1 MPKEYFF
8 QNLIQ
13 LTNDPIMKQKLLML
27 MLFFLSIGIHLAS
40 GQEMRV
46 TGVVTDEKQ
55 LGLPGANILIKG
67 TTIGT
72 VSDVDG
78 NFAIQVPSSNSILV
92 ISYLGYLSQEVV
104 VGSKS
109 NFQISLE
116 VDIDQL
122 EEIVVTGYGT
132 QRKIETTG
140 SISSV
145 KSAEIMQTPVVNIAQ
160 GLQGR
165 VAGLQVIQNSS
176 APGGNVSVRVR
187 GTNSIRGS
195 SEPLFIVDGVQFNNG
210 GGVNDLSPLSTINP
224 NDIASVEVL
233 KDASS
238 TAIYGARGANGVV
251 IITTKRGSAG
261 RTVFSLDSYY
271 GMQQPISQIDMLNA
285 AQFGSLENEVY
296 KRAVFPNPD
305 ALGQGTNWQDVIFR
319 DAPIQSHQLS
329 LLGGNEKTQFAIS
342 GNFFDQQG
350 IVINSDF
357 QRYSLRI
364 NLDHKI
370 NDRFKIGTSILGSQ
384 NINNTIPTGSS
395 SLDGAAITTSIVGAA
410 LGAPP
415 TLLPYDANGKLWP
428 FGDQVSGGYREVTNP
443 LGLAEILNK
452 TSIQQILSNLY
463 VEAKLAEGLTYTASF
478 NAVLRNDLNDFY
490 SPISIIALGDRN
502 ANSGT
507 GRKFNRDQSTL
518 LHESIFAYSRKFGEN
533 HSLRFTGV
541 FSTQSDDVRIN
552 QATGT
557 GFPND
562 ATTNEAL
569 QVATNF
575 TANSFRSTE
584 RLDSYM
590 ARVNYGFKD
599 KIFFD
604 LTARTDGSSKFGINN
619 KYGFFPAA
627 SVAWRLSEENFIKS
641 ISWIS
646 DFKLRASYGITGNSG
661 AIAPYQ
667 SLATVG
673 AGPSYNLGNIFV
685 TGLGPS
691 GIANPD
697 LKWEKS
703 FQSNIG
709 VDISFLDDRFSV
721 VADYYNRTTQD
732 LLYSKNLP
740 LSSGYSTITG
750 NFAELENK
758 GFELA
763 INAVVIDKEL
773 KWDISG
779 NISFNRN
786 KVLSLDGDVDEQFVN
801 PYSVVSVGLPL
812 GVFKTFVFDGI
823 HQTGEQIL
831 PGSGGRLGGHEV
843 KDVNNDGVISNLDQ
857 VITGDPN
864 PDYIF
869 GFTSNFA
876 YKGFDLNF
884 FISGSVGNDLY
895 NISRYTFENPLGQ
908 RNVLKGLEDRWS
920 PTNPSEEYVSG
931 FQGGRLPISDRFLE
945 DGSFIR
951 LKNITLGYNF
961 TKIKGIQKLRL
972 YTSAN
977 NLFTLTDYTGFD
989 PEVNTFG
996 GSNVAIGVDNLVY
1009 PIAKSFIAGIQITF

>member
-1 MPKEYFF
+1 
-8 QNLIQ
+8 
-13 LTNDPIMKQKLLML
+13 MKQKLLML
-27 MLFFLSIGIHLAS
+27 ILFCLSISIHLATAQQMQVS
-40 GQEMRV
+40 
-46 TGVVTDEKQ
+46 GVVTDENQ
-55 LGLPGANILIKG
+55 LGLPGANIVIKG
-67 TTIGT
+67 TTVGT
-72 VSDVDG
+72 VTDIDG
-78 NFAIQVPSSNSILV
+78 KFSIQVPSPNSILV
-92 ISYLGYLSQEVV
+92 ISYLGYLSQEVT
-104 VGSKS
+104 VGGKS
-109 NFQISLE
+109 DFQIQLE

-122 EEIVVTGYGT
+122 DEVVVTGYGT

-145 KSAEIMQTPVVNIAQ
+145 KSAEILQTPVVNVAQ

-165 VAGLQVIQNSS
+165 VAGLQVVQNSA

-251 IITTKRGSAG
+251 IITTKRGTAG
-261 RTVFSLDSYY
+261 RTVFSLESYY
-271 GMQQPISQIDMLNA
+271 GIQQPTKQIGVLNA
-285 AQFGSLENEVY
+285 AQFAELENEVY
-296 KRAVFPNPD
+296 RRDVFPDPS
-305 ALGQGTNWQDVIFR
+305 AEGVGTNWQDIVFR

-329 LLGGNEKTQFAIS
+329 LLGGNDKTQFAIS

-350 IVINSDF
+350 IVISSDF
-357 QRYSLRI
+357 RRYSLRI

-395 SLDGAAITTSIVGAA
+395 SLDGGAITTSIVGAA

-415 TLLPYDANGKLWP
+415 TLKPYDSNGNVWP

-452 TSIQQILSNLY
+452 TNIQQVLSNLY
-463 VEAKLAEGLTYTASF
+463 LEAKLAEGLTYTASF

-502 ANSGT
+502 ATSGS

-518 LHESIFAYSRKFGEN
+518 LHESIFSYSKKFGEH
-533 HSLRFTGV
+533 HSFRFTGV
-541 FSTQSDDVRIN
+541 FSTQSDEVRTN
-552 QATGT
+552 QASGN

-569 QVATNF
+569 QVAANF
-575 TANSFRSTE
+575 SSSSFRSSE

-599 KIFFD
+599 KLFFD
-604 LTARTDGSSKFGINN
+604 LTARTDGSSKFGKNY

-627 SVAWRLSEENFIKS
+627 SGAWRISEEAFLKS
-641 ISWIS
+641 SSLIS

-661 AIAPYQ
+661 AISPYQ

-673 AGPSYNLGNIFV
+673 PGPSYNLGNAFV
-685 TGLGPS
+685 TGLAPN

-697 LKWEKS
+697 LRWEKS
-703 FQSNIG
+703 YQSNIG
-709 VDISFLDDRFSV
+709 IDVSFLDDRFSL
-721 VADYYNRTTQD
+721 VADFYNRTTQD
-732 LLYSKNLP
+732 LLYLKNLP
-740 LSSGYSTITG
+740 ISSGYGTIIG

-763 INAVVIDKEL
+763 VNAVLLDKDFR
-773 KWDISG
+773 WDVSG
-779 NISFNRN
+779 NISINRN
-786 KVLSLDGDVDEQFVN
+786 KVVSLDGDVDEQFVT
-801 PYSVVSVGLPL
+801 PYSVVSVGYPL

-823 HQTGEQIL
+823 YQTGEQIL
-831 PGSGGRLGGHEV
+831 PGSGGRVGGHKV
-843 KDVNNDGVISNLDQ
+843 KDINNDGTISNLDQ

-864 PDYIF
+864 PDFIF
-869 GFTSNFA
+869 GFTSNFD
-876 YKGFDLNF
+876 YKGFDLNL

-908 RNVLKGLEDRWS
+908 RNVLKELENRWS
-920 PTNPSEEYVSG
+920 PTNPSQEYVSG

-945 DGSFIR
+945 DGTFVR
-951 LKNITLGYNF
+951 LKNITLGYSILD
-961 TKIKGIQKLRL
+961 IKGIQKLRF
-972 YTSAN
+972 YVSGN
-977 NLFTLTDYTGFD
+977 NLLTVTDYSGFD

-1009 PIAKSFIAGIQITF
+1009 PIAKSFIGGIQITF

>member
-1 MPKEYFF
+1 
-8 QNLIQ
+8 
-13 LTNDPIMKQKLLML
+13 MKQKLLML
-27 MLFFLSIGIHLAS
+27 VLILISIGIHSTYA
-40 GQEMRV
+40 QELMVRGMV
-46 TGVVTDEKQ
+46 LDEKQ
-55 LGLPGANILIKG
+55 LPLPGANIVVKG
-67 TTIGT
+67 TTVGT
-72 VSDVDG
+72 VTDIDG
-78 NFAIQVPSSNSILV
+78 NFSISVPNSSSVIV
-92 ISYLGYLSQEVV
+92 ISFLGYFTQEIAVNNRNDFSVSMVPNLDELGEVV
-104 VGSKS
+104 V
-109 NFQISLE
+109 
-116 VDIDQL
+116 V
-122 EEIVVTGYGT
+122 GYGT

-140 SISSV
+140 AISSV
-145 KSAEIMQTPVVNIAQ
+145 KSAEIMQTPVANVAQ

-165 VAGLQVIQNSS
+165 VAGLQVVQNSA

-238 TAIYGARGANGVV
+238 TAIYGARGANGVI

-271 GMQQPISQIDMLNA
+271 GIQQPIKQIEMLNA
-285 AQFGSLENEVY
+285 AQFARLENEVY
-296 KRAVFPNPD
+296 RRDVFPNPD
-305 ALGQGTNWQDVIFR
+305 AEGEGTNWQDIIFR
-319 DAPIQSHQLS
+319 NAPIQSHQLS
-329 LLGGNEKTQFAIS
+329 LMGGNEKTQFAIS
-342 GNFFDQQG
+342 GNFFEQQG

-370 NDRFKIGTSILGSQ
+370 NDRFKIGTSLLGSQ

-395 SLDGAAITTSIVGAA
+395 SLDGAAITSSIVGAA

-415 TLLPYDANGKLWP
+415 TLKPYDTNGNIWP
-428 FGDQVSGGYREVTNP
+428 FGDQVSGGYREVVNP
-443 LGLAEILNK
+443 LGLAAILNK
-452 TSIQQILSNLY
+452 TNIQQILSNLY
-463 VEAKLAEGLTYTASF
+463 VEAKLAEGFTYTASF

-490 SPISIIALGDRN
+490 SPLSILALGDRN
-502 ANSGT
+502 AASGT

-518 LHESIFAYSRKFGEN
+518 LHESIFSYSKRFGQD
-533 HSLRFTGV
+533 HSLRFTGL
-541 FSTQSDDVRIN
+541 FSTQSDEIRTN

-562 ATTNEAL
+562 ATANEAL

-575 TANSFRSTE
+575 TASSFRATE

-590 ARVNYGFKD
+590 ARVNYGYKD
-599 KIFFD
+599 KLFFD
-604 LTARTDGSSKFGINN
+604 LTARVDGSSKFGKNH
-619 KYGFFPAA
+619 KYGFFPAV
-627 SVAWRLSEENFIKS
+627 SGAWRISEESFMKS
-641 ISWIS
+641 SSFIS
-646 DFKLRASYGITGNSG
+646 DFKLRASFGVTGNSG

-673 AGPSYNLGNIFV
+673 PGSSYNIGNVFV
-685 TGLGPS
+685 TGLAPT

-697 LKWEKS
+697 LRWEKS
-703 FQSNIG
+703 YQSNIG

-721 VADYYNRTTQD
+721 VADYYNRTTRD
-732 LLYSKNLP
+732 LLYTKNLP
-740 LSSGYSTITG
+740 LSSGYNTIIG

-758 GFELA
+758 GFEIA
-763 INAVVIDKEL
+763 MNAVLIDKDL
-773 KWDISG
+773 KWDVSG
-779 NISFNRN
+779 NMSFNRN

-812 GVFKTFVFDGI
+812 GVFKTFVFDGV
-823 HQTGEQIL
+823 HQTGDQIL
-831 PGSGGRLGGHEV
+831 PGSGGRIGGHKV
-843 KDVNNDGVISNLDQ
+843 KDINNDGVISNLDQ

-864 PDYIF
+864 PDFIF

-876 YKGFDLNF
+876 YKNFDLNF
-884 FISGSVGNDLY
+884 FVSGSIGNDMY
-895 NISRYTFENPLGQ
+895 NVSRYTFENPLGQ
-908 RNVLKGLEDRWS
+908 RNVLQGLENRWS
-920 PTNPSEEYVSG
+920 PSNPSQEFVSG

-945 DGSFIR
+945 DGSFVR
-951 LKNITLGYNF
+951 LKNITLGYSLLDL
-961 TKIKGIQKLRL
+961 KGISKLRF
-972 YTSAN
+972 YVSAN
-977 NLFTLTDYTGFD
+977 NLLTITDYTGFD

-1009 PIAKSFIAGIQITF
+1009 PIARSFIGGIQITF

>member
-1 MPKEYFF
+1 
-8 QNLIQ
+8 
-13 LTNDPIMKQKLLML
+13 MKRKLLILVLCFMG
-27 MLFFLSIGIHLAS
+27 IGINQISA
-40 GQEMRV
+40 QEMLVRGKV
-46 TGVVTDEKQ
+46 LDEKQ
-55 LGLPGANILIKG
+55 LALPGANIMIKG
-67 TTIGT
+67 TTLGT
-72 VSDVDG
+72 VTDIDG
-78 NFAIQVPSSNSILV
+78 NFSINAPNSSSVLV
-92 ISYLGYLSQEVV
+92 ISFLGYFTQEVTINNQNNFSISMVPNLDDLGEVV
-104 VGSKS
+104 V
-109 NFQISLE
+109 
-116 VDIDQL
+116 V
-122 EEIVVTGYGT
+122 GYGT

-145 KSAEIMQTPVVNIAQ
+145 KSAEIMQTPVANVAQ

-165 VAGLQVIQNSS
+165 VAGLQVVQNSA

-271 GMQQPISQIDMLNA
+271 GIQQPIKQIEMLNA
-285 AQFGSLENEVY
+285 AQFARLENEVY
-296 KRAVFPNPD
+296 RRDVFPNPD
-305 ALGQGTNWQDVIFR
+305 AEGEGTNWQDIIFR
-319 DAPIQSHQLS
+319 NAPIQSHQLS

-357 QRYSLRI
+357 RRYSLRI

-370 NDRFKIGTSILGSQ
+370 NDRFKIGTSLLGSQ
-384 NINNTIPTGSS
+384 NINNTIPTGST
-395 SLDGAAITTSIVGAA
+395 SLDGGAITTSIVGAA

-415 TLLPYDANGKLWP
+415 TLKPYDANGNLWP
-428 FGDQVSGGYREVTNP
+428 FGDQVSGGYREVVNP

-452 TSIQQILSNLY
+452 TNIQQILSNLY
-463 VEAKLAEGLTYTASF
+463 IEAKLAKDFTYTASF

-490 SPISIIALGDRN
+490 SPLSIIALGDRN
-502 ANSGT
+502 VTSGS

-518 LHESIFAYSRKFGEN
+518 LHESIFSYSKRFGQD
-533 HSLRFTGV
+533 HSLRFTGL
-541 FSTQSDDVRIN
+541 FSTQSDEIRTN
-552 QATGT
+552 QATGN

-569 QVATNF
+569 QIATNF
-575 TANSFRSTE
+575 SANSFRALE

-590 ARVNYGFKD
+590 ARVNYGYKD
-599 KIFFD
+599 KLFFD
-604 LTARTDGSSKFGINN
+604 LTARVDGSSKFGKNN
-619 KYGFFPAA
+619 KYGFFPAV
-627 SVAWRLSEENFIKS
+627 SGAWRISEESFMKS
-641 ISWIS
+641 SSVIS

-661 AIAPYQ
+661 AISPYQ

-673 AGPSYNLGNIFV
+673 PGSSYNIGNAFV
-685 TGLGPS
+685 TGLAPT

-697 LKWEKS
+697 LRWEKS
-703 FQSNIG
+703 YQSNIG
-709 VDISFLDDRFSV
+709 IDISFLDDRFSI
-721 VADYYNRTTQD
+721 VADYYNRTTRD
-732 LLYSKNLP
+732 LLYTKNLP
-740 LSSGYSTITG
+740 ISSGYSTIIG

-758 GFELA
+758 GFEIA
-763 INAVVIDKEL
+763 MNAVLVDKGL
-773 KWDISG
+773 KWDVSG
-779 NISFNRN
+779 NMSFNRN

-823 HQTGEQIL
+823 HQTGDQIL
-831 PGSGGRLGGHEV
+831 PGSGGRIGGHKV
-843 KDVNNDGVISNLDQ
+843 KDINNDGVISNLDQ
-857 VITGDPN
+857 VISGDPN
-864 PDYIF
+864 PDFIF

-876 YKGFDLNF
+876 YKNFDLNF
-884 FISGSVGNDLY
+884 FVSGSIGNDLY
-895 NISRYTFENPLGQ
+895 NVSRYTFENPVGQ
-908 RNVLKGLEDRWS
+908 RNVLKGLENRWS
-920 PTNPSEEYVSG
+920 PTNPSEEYASG

-945 DGSFIR
+945 DGSFVR
-951 LKNITLGYNF
+951 LKNITLGYSLLDL
-961 TKIKGIQKLRL
+961 KGISKLRF
-972 YTSAN
+972 YVSTN
-977 NLFTLTDYTGFD
+977 NLLTITDYSGFD

-1009 PIAKSFIAGIQITF
+1009 PIARSFIGGIQITF

>member
-1 MPKEYFF
+1 
-8 QNLIQ
+8 
-13 LTNDPIMKQKLLML
+13 MKQKLLTL
-27 MLFFLSIGIHLAS
+27 ILLCLCIGSIPLAIAQQMQVS
-40 GQEMRV
+40 
-46 TGVVTDEKQ
+46 GVVTDENQ

-67 TTIGT
+67 TTVGT
-72 VSDVDG
+72 VTDIDG
-78 NFAIQVPSSNSILV
+78 KFSIQVPSPNSVLV
-92 ISYLGYLSQEVV
+92 ISYLGYVSQEVI
-104 VGSKS
+104 VGGKS
-109 NFQISLE
+109 NFQIQLA

-122 EEIVVTGYGT
+122 EEVVVTGYGT
-132 QRKIETTG
+132 QRRIETTG

-145 KSAEIMQTPVVNIAQ
+145 KSAEILQTPVANVAQ

-165 VAGLQVIQNSS
+165 VAGLQVVQNSA

-195 SEPLFIVDGVQFNNG
+195 SEPLFIIDGVQFNNG

-238 TAIYGARGANGVV
+238 TAIYGARGANGVI
-251 IITTKRGSAG
+251 IITTKRGGAG

-271 GMQQPISQIDMLNA
+271 GVQQPTKQIDMLNG
-285 AQFGSLENEVY
+285 AQFAELENEVY
-296 KRAVFPNPD
+296 RRAVFADP
-305 ALGQGTNWQDVIFR
+305 AAEGEGTNWQDLIYR
-319 DAPIQSHQLS
+319 DAPMQSHQLS

-342 GNFFDQQG
+342 GNFFDQKG

-410 LGAPP
+410 MGAPP
-415 TLLPYDANGKLWP
+415 TLKPYDANGNVWP

-452 TSIQQILSNLY
+452 TAIQQVLSNLY
-463 VEAKLAEGLTYTASF
+463 IEAKLAEGLTYTASF

-502 ANSGT
+502 ATSGS
-507 GRKFNRDQSTL
+507 GRKLNRDLSTL
-518 LHESIFAYSRKFGEN
+518 LHESIFSYSKKFGEN

-541 FSTQSDDVRIN
+541 FSTQSDEVRSN
-552 QATGT
+552 QASGT

-569 QVATNF
+569 QVA
-575 TANSFRSTE
+575 AVYSVNSFRSSE

-590 ARVNYGFKD
+590 ARVNYGYKD
-599 KIFFD
+599 KIFVD
-604 LTARTDGSSKFGINN
+604 VTARADGSSKFGVNN

-627 SVAWRLSEENFIKS
+627 SAAWRISEEGFLKS
-641 ISWIS
+641 STVIS

-661 AIAPYQ
+661 AINPYQ

-673 AGPSYNLGNIFV
+673 PGSSYNMGNVLV
-685 TGLGPS
+685 TGLAPN

-697 LKWEKS
+697 LRWEKS
-703 FQSNIG
+703 YQSNIG
-709 VDISFLDDRFSV
+709 FDVSFLDDRFSV
-721 VADYYNRTTQD
+721 VADFYNRTTSD
-732 LLYSKNLP
+732 LLYLKNLP
-740 LSSGYSTITG
+740 LSSGYSTIIG
-750 NFAELENK
+750 NFAELENR
-758 GFELA
+758 GFEFALNGVL
-763 INAVVIDKEL
+763 INKDL
-773 KWDISG
+773 KWDISA
-779 NISFNRN
+779 NISVNRN
-786 KVLSLDGDVDEQFVN
+786 KVVGLDGDVDEQFVT
-801 PYSVVSVGLPL
+801 PYSVVSVGYPL

-823 HQTGEQIL
+823 YQSGEQIL
-831 PGSGGRLGGHEV
+831 PGSGGRVGGHKV
-843 KDVNNDGVISNLDQ
+843 KDINNDGVINNLDQ

-864 PDYIF
+864 PDFIF

-884 FISGSVGNDLY
+884 FVSGSVGNDLY
-895 NISRYTFENPLGQ
+895 NVSRYTFENPLGQ
-908 RNVLKGLEDRWS
+908 RNVLKELENRWS
-920 PTNPSEEYVSG
+920 PTNPSQEYVSG
-931 FQGGRLPISDRFLE
+931 FQGGRLPISDRFME
-945 DGSFIR
+945 DGSFVR
-951 LKNITLGYNF
+951 LKNITLGYSILG
-961 TKIKGIQKLRL
+961 IKGIQKLRF
-972 YTSAN
+972 YVSGN
-977 NLFTLTDYTGFD
+977 NLVTFTDYSGFD

-1009 PIAKSFIAGIQITF
+1009 PIAKSFIGGLQITF